1 MLVKTKRGT
10 RAQKTLSKPG
20 NGKRRDFTQTETK
33 INTES
38 DRKRKQGAEKKLGSL
53 DGNQGVS
60 CFLYM
65 DVCLGHHGP
74 PVSAVGEK
82 WASPWPAGASGQRAL
97 LTG

>member
-1 MLVKTKRGT
+1 M
-10 RAQKTLSKPG
+10 QKTLSKPG
-20 NGKRRDFTQTETK
+20 NGKHRDCNQTETK
-33 INTES
+33 TNTES
-38 DRKRKQGAEKKLGSL
+38 GRKCQQGAEKKLGSL

-65 DVCLGHHGP
+65 DVCLGQSCP
-74 PVSAVGEK
+74 PASAVGEK